1 MNKYKYIIFGMAV
14 AGIVSELPV
23 ARAQTMFQSYHCADG
38 TNFIVGFYP
47 HDSRAYLQIDGRP
60 VTLKRRLALSGT
72 RYAGGGVTLK
82 IDKAG
87 ASTVKHARR
96 PGTACQLN

>member
-14 AGIVSELPV
+14 AGIVSGPPV
-23 ARAQTMFQSYHCADG
+23 AHAQTTFQTYHCADG

-47 HDSRAYLQIDGRP
+47 HDSRAYLQIDGRQ
-60 VTLKRRLALSGT
+60 VTLQRRLTLSGT

-87 ASTVKHARR
+87 ATRVKHARR
-96 PGTACQLN
+96 PETACE

>member
-1 MNKYKYIIFGMAV
+1 MNKYIISGLAV
-14 AGIVSELPV
+14 AGFVSGPPM
-23 ARAQTMFQSYHCADG
+23 AHAQTTFQTYHCADG

-47 HDSRAYLQIDGRP
+47 HDSRAYLQIDDRQ
-60 VTLKRRLALSGT
+60 VTLRRRLTLSGT

-87 ASTVKHARR
+87 ATTVKHAKR
-96 PGTACQLN
+96 PKTACGLN